1 MGSRVM
7 EMTGL
12 VETRVLLK
20 TGFTVKAGSQRVP
33 YGTVV
38 NVEMKRK
45 AFRKFYRK
53 LKVTY
58 VS

>member
-1 MGSRVM
+1 M
-7 EMTGL
+7 EERGL
-12 VETRVLLK
+12 VETRALLK
-20 TGFTVKAGSQRVP
+20 TGFIVKAGSQSVP

-53 LKVTY
+53 LKVIY